1 VREAIEGREN
11 PYGNRHIAR
20 RARPW
25 CVALFLRFRALV
37 HHPEQGFARHLAL
50 VVIAAC
56 ATVLAGHGVA
66 FACAALR
73 ATARMDTFSCNC
85 DAGLGTQ
92 IYEVTGT
99 AIVNQERAAPV
110 LGSLVVEIQAKQG
123 LSYVPV
129 ARQVINATGASTV
142 ETCDGSFNAGPVDGR
157 IALVDKDG
165 NELTF
170 DQVKELPLGQS
181 ALMFVATFAG
191 TIPELDPGERARVKI
206 YTTALDVDL
215 PFPCKVDGDGD
226 GSTDDHVN
234 TLTFMKIVRV
244 PTTSFLLAP

>member
-1 VREAIEGREN
+1 M
-11 PYGNRHIAR
+11 
-20 RARPW
+20 
-25 CVALFLRFRALV
+25 V
-37 HHPEQGFARHLAL
+37 HPPEQGFARHLRL
-50 VVIAAC
+50 IVIAAC
-56 ATVLAGHGVA
+56 AAVLAGHGVA
-66 FACAALR
+66 YPCAAFR
-73 ATARMDTFSCNC
+73 ATARIDSFSCNC

-99 AIVNQERAAPV
+99 ALVNQGRAAPV

-123 LSYVPV
+123 ALYVPV
-129 ARQVINATGASTV
+129 ARQVLNATGASTV
-142 ETCDGSFNAGPVDGR
+142 ETCEGSFNAGPLDGR

-170 DQVKELPLGQS
+170 DQVKNLPLGQS

-215 PFPCKVDGDGD
+215 PFPCQVDGDGD

-234 TLTFMKIVRV
+234 TLTFVKVVRV
-244 PTTSFLLAP
+244 PTTSFLLTP